1 LGNLALPD
9 AVLPIK
15 CHLAG
20 NEMNFLFAFIPS
32 IAQLWWSI
40 VIVGILFN
48 FARCLFYCAEPK
60 QNRTYESF
68 KLLWL

>member
-1 LGNLALPD
+1 
-9 AVLPIK
+9 
-15 CHLAG
+15 
-20 NEMNFLFAFIPS
+20 MNFLFAFIPS

-48 FARCLFYCAEPK
+48 FVRCLFYCAELK

-68 KLLWL
+68 KLLRL